1 MKRILQIVALGVL
14 VCGCG
19 VFTRNNDAY
28 IPRSAEVVDI
38 GYGKAAR
45 GDLTSSVSS
54 VPIDENTTH
63 TYRDIYEMIQ
73 GKCSGVVVEG
83 QRIIIRG
90 IGTIYAGTDPLF
102 IVDGSAVSSIEWIN
116 PHDVKSIDVL
126 KDAAATSIY
135 GSRGANGVIIIN
147 LK

>member
-1 MKRILQIVALGVL
+1 MERQPAEISPRLFP
-14 VCGCG
+14 
-19 VFTRNNDAY
+19 VFPSTRT
-28 IPRSAEVVDI
+28 PR
-38 GYGKAAR
+38 
-45 GDLTSSVSS
+45 
-54 VPIDENTTH
+54 
-63 TYRDIYEMIQ
+63 M
-73 GKCSGVVVEG
+73 
-83 QRIIIRG
+83 
-90 IGTIYAGTDPLF
+90 GTDPLF

>member
-1 MKRILQIVALGVL
+1 MKRILQIVTLGAL
-14 VCGCG
+14 VCSCG
-19 VFTRNNDAY
+19 VFARSDEPYT
-28 IPRSAEVVDI
+28 PRSAEVVDI

-54 VPIDENTTH
+54 VDINENT
-63 TYRDIYEMIQ
+63 
-73 GKCSGVVVEG
+73 V
-83 QRIIIRG
+83 
-90 IGTIYAGTDPLF
+90 GTDPLF